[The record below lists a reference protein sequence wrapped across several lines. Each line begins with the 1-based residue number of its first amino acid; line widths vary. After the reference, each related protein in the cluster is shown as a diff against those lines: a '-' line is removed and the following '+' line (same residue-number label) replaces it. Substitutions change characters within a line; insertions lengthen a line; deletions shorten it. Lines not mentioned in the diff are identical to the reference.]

1 MDNNSIL
8 INDCELLGRVL
19 DGCSVSEERTG
30 VLADFA
36 DMAFKECF
44 MVALRATV
52 LFNEK
57 NEIYETVN

>member
-1 MDNNSIL
+1 MDKNSIL

-30 VLADFA
+30 VLANFA

-57 NEIYETVN
+57 K